1 MAQQATIIPIA
12 GGKGGVG
19 KTFVAANLAV
29 ALAKRGHSTIA
40 VDLDLGN
47 SNLHSFLGLRNRY
60 PGVGEYLRGTIKC
73 APQELV
79 VKTSVPNLG
88 FIPGDG
94 RMPFMANIS
103 FPEKQKLRRLLNALE
118 AEYVLIDLSAG
129 TAFNTLD
136 LFRVG
141 GSGIIVTTPE
151 HPTLMSTLVFV
162 RALVLRAID
171 ETLRYDKS
179 LKELLSELKKQTV
192 NDEVFTVERFLSA
205 LENSHPE
212 AFQKIEDVCRRT
224 RLRFVYN
231 MVEGMKDTEMFSR
244 IEQTLADAFSL
255 ECDHIGLIPF
265 DPAVRQVLR
274 QPGIFLEQIA
284 NSSTAA
290 TIDRIARRIISY
302 WNIPIEGSAELLRN
316 YALTVFPEE
325 PLDGEQRPIVKPTGS
340 ANAIRT

>member
-60 PGVGEYLRGTIKC
+60 PGVGEYLRGTVKC
-73 APQELV
+73 SPQELV
-79 VKTSVPNLG
+79 VKTSVPNLE

-103 FPEKQKLRRLLNALE
+103 YPEKQKLRRLLNALE
-118 AEYVLIDLSAG
+118 AEYVLVDLSAG

-136 LFRVG
+136 LFRVS

-151 HPTLMSTLVFV
+151 HPALMSTLVFV
-162 RALVLRAID
+162 RGLVLREID
-171 ETLRYDKS
+171 ESLRHDKS
-179 LKELLSELKKQTV
+179 LKEALSELKKQTV
-192 NDEVFTVERFLSA
+192 KDRVFSVERFRSMI
-205 LENSHPE
+205 ENSHPE
-212 AFQKIEDVCRRT
+212 AAEKVEDICRSI

-231 MVEGMKDTEMFSR
+231 MIERMQDTEIFSR
-244 IEQTLADAFSL
+244 IDHTLAHDFSI
-255 ECDHIGLIPF
+255 ECDHIGLVPF
-265 DPAVRQVLR
+265 DPAVRQILR
-274 QPGIFLEQIA
+274 HPGIFLDKAA
-284 NSSTAA
+284 NSSTAV
-290 TIDRIARRIISY
+290 TIDRVARRIVSY

-316 YALTVFPEE
+316 YALTVFSEE
-325 PLDGEQRPIVKPTGS
+325 PLDGEQPPIVRTNRN